1 MKNFKKVYGFVILVS
16 MVAFLM
22 TGCAGKTK
30 NLFRQTA
37 EPDWVKKGSCALKDG
52 KGHAFYGV
60 GSVWG
65 IKNPSL
71 MRTTSENRAR
81 AEISKL
87 FNVYTASLMSDFQMS
102 AMAGNVDKTTE
113 EVHVEQTIKT
123 FTKAKLSGVM
133 IIDHWINRETGEFF
147 SLACMKLSEFEGFMK
162 NAEELSETL
171 RKRVLEHSEK
181 AFEKLEKEELRH
193 E

>member
-1 MKNFKKVYGFVILVS
+1 MKNFKRVYGFVILVL
-16 MVAFLM
+16 MAAFLM

-30 NLFRQTA
+30 DLSRQTA
-37 EPDWVKKGSCALKDG
+37 KPDWVKKGSCAVKDG
-52 KGHAFYGV
+52 KDQAFYGV
-60 GSVWG
+60 GSAWG

-81 AEISKL
+81 AEISKV
-87 FNVYTASLMSDFQMS
+87 FNFYTASLVSDFQMS

-113 EVHVEQTIKT
+113 EVHTEETMKI

-133 IIDHWINRETGEFF
+133 IIDHWMNRDTGQFF

-181 AFEKLEKEELRH
+181 AFEKLEKEEQRH